1 MFRGLLNYKLNYAAS
16 IFIIVLISGFYYA
29 ASGFAA
35 ENSLLVMTGAASKP
49 AMEELAKEYERNTGV
64 KIELNINGSGVLLS
78 QIKLTEK
85 GDIYFPGSVD
95 FIEKAKRENLIIET
109 TETKIVYLVPAI
121 NVKKGNPKNIKSL
134 KDLCRPGI
142 KLVIANP
149 EMVCLGVFAAELA
162 EHNFN
167 AEEKAAFRKNII
179 NYVESCEKTANVIS
193 LDAADAVIGWSV
205 FDNWDPKRIETIKI
219 NPDEVIRI
227 SYLSAAVTKY
237 CKNTKLALQ
246 FIKYMKSPDGGMK
259 FFEKYGY
266 FTTPQDALKYLG
278 KEKPVGGDEYIV
290 PQEWMFKK

>member
-1 MFRGLLNYKLNYAAS
+1 MFKSLFSRELSIAAS
-16 IFIIVLISGFYYA
+16 IFIAVLISFFYYA
-29 ASGFAA
+29 PSCFAA
-35 ENSLLVMTGAASKP
+35 ENTLLIMTGAASKP
-49 AMEELAKEYERNTGV
+49 AMEELAKEFEKNTGV
-64 KIELNINGSGVLLS
+64 KIELNISGSGVLLS

-95 FIEKAKRENLIIET
+95 FIEKAKRENLIVET

-134 KDLCRPGI
+134 KDLCKPDI
-142 KLVIANP
+142 KVIIANP

-162 EHNFN
+162 ERNFN

-193 LDAADAVIGWSV
+193 LEAADAVIGWSV
-205 FDNWDPKRIETIKI
+205 FENWDPKRIETVKI
-219 NPDEVIRI
+219 NPDEVVRI

-237 CKNTKLALQ
+237 CKNTQLALK
-246 FIKYMKSPDGGMK
+246 FIEYMKSPEGGMK

-290 PQEWMFKK
+290 PQEWLFKK